1 MEMCETDFA
10 RIESSGVFRTAL
22 FFWAA
27 VLVSGCSENTRSA
40 STLLREARTALAAKE
55 FEQAESLAAKVPS
68 DSPLFIAASL
78 VAGEAATKLNRFDAA
93 LLHYESASVGTSTE
107 ALEARF
113 AAAEIRRHLGALST
127 AEMEYRDLLSRTP
140 SNMAIHERL
149 AFLLSTTGRQWEA
162 GVNYLALVHSGS
174 ATLEE
179 LTLLADLERPVE
191 REEYLQECLRKA
203 PHDPA
208 VQLGLAAHAFW
219 EGRSVEARQKLE
231 RMLNDKSLNCSE
243 SVRDSANGLLGEF
256 MLDESDAAFHMWLSG
271 LSPGSFDSPQ
281 ISFVC
286 GLWLRR
292 TGDLQSAAGA
302 FWKCLRSAPAH
313 RRACYQLGQ
322 VLTSLEHPAAQEF
335 THRAQQMIALS
346 QTLDNVLRYEGK
358 RWDYLQQA
366 SSLLE
371 EMGRCWEACA
381 WGVVTRQSFPDLEW
395 PSECFARCSGKLNE
409 SAPQVAAGFD
419 LSLKYDL
426 SDWAPFAAQELMARQ
441 LVPIVASPKA
451 VSSAI
456 RFTDEPSG
464 IDFAFQ
470 NGEDASTKGVRM
482 FEQGGGGVAVIDVDA
497 DAFPDLFFS
506 QGDYWEHGKPY
517 PSVSQ
522 DNHDTLY
529 RNRLG
534 QRFAEVSTDALPS
547 DRGYGQGCT
556 AGDYNNDG
564 FQDLYV
570 GNFGQNQLLLNLGD
584 GTFQDVTAAA
594 GVRFSEWT
602 SSVLVADLNDDGNPD
617 LFDVNYLRGEGLI
630 DIICHG
636 RACSPSVF
644 DGCPDRL
651 FLGQGD
657 GTFVNVPDLCPEQ
670 GSKGLGIVAFVME
683 NPRRPSLFIANDQV
697 ANYLMMNSPAPV
709 PGNIQLEDQAMV
721 RGVAFSEHG
730 LPMAGMGVA
739 ADDADGNGLIDLFV
753 TNFADET
760 NTLYL
765 QDGSGLFV
773 DATRRSGL
781 GAPSVPFVG
790 WGTQFLDADRDGHS
804 DLVIANGHVYDYR
817 DEGGLFRMRSL
828 FFRNLGRGQ
837 FEELKSDSI
846 GSFFDRELL
855 GRGLARLDWNCDGL
869 TDFAVS
875 NILDRSPLVTNQ
887 TMDPGN
893 FIDVQLHAVNTARD
907 AIGARVTVTAGAFSW
922 KKQLV
927 AGDGY
932 QASNERVL
940 QFGVGAC
947 AEIDSVTVQ
956 WPSGG
961 SDSISQPPLN
971 VRLEFVENRTE
982 PAIWA
987 GEAFQSTVT
996 VPVSDQ

>member
-1 MEMCETDFA
+1 
-10 RIESSGVFRTAL
+10 
-22 FFWAA
+22 
-27 VLVSGCSENTRSA
+27 
-40 STLLREARTALAAKE
+40 
-55 FEQAESLAAKVPS
+55 
-68 DSPLFIAASL
+68 
-78 VAGEAATKLNRFDAA
+78 
-93 LLHYESASVGTSTE
+93 
-107 ALEARF
+107 LEARF
-113 AAAEIRRHLGALST
+113 AAAEIRRHLGALSA
-127 AEMEYRDLLSRTP
+127 AEIEYRDLLSRTP

-162 GVNYLALVHSGS
+162 GVNYLALVRSGS

-191 REEYLQECLRKA
+191 REDYLLECLKLV
-203 PHDPA
+203 PDDSA
-208 VQLGLAAHAFW
+208 VKLGLAAHAFW
-219 EGRSVEARQKLE
+219 EGRPVEARQKLE
-231 RMLNDKSLNCSE
+231 ALLADQSLSYSE
-243 SVRDSANGLLGEF
+243 SVGDSANGLLGELL
-256 MLDESDAAFHMWLSG
+256 LDESDAAFHRWLSG

-292 TGDLQSAAGA
+292 SGDLQSAAGA
-302 FWKCLRSAPAH
+302 FWKCLRIAPAH

-322 VLTSLEHPAAQEF
+322 VLTALDHPAAQEF
-335 THRAQQMIALS
+335 TQRAQQMIALS

-371 EMGRCWEACA
+371 EMGRYWEACA
-381 WGVVTRQSFPDLEW
+381 WGVVTRQSFPNLEW
-395 PSECFARCSGKLNE
+395 PSGCFARCSGKLNE
-409 SAPQVAAGFD
+409 SVPQVAAGFD
-419 LSLKYDL
+419 LSLKHDL
-426 SDWAPFAAQELMARQ
+426 SDWAPISAQELIARQ
-441 LVPIVASPKA
+441 IGPVVTSPKA
-451 VSSAI
+451 VSCSI
-456 RFTDEPSG
+456 QFTDEPNG

-470 NGEDASTKGVRM
+470 NGEDTSTQGVRM

-506 QGDYWEHGKPY
+506 QGDHWEHGKPY

-522 DNHDTLY
+522 QNHDTLY

-534 QRFAEVSTDALPS
+534 QRFSEVSIEALPG
-547 DRGYGQGCT
+547 DLGYGQGCT
-556 AGDYNNDG
+556 AADYNNDG

-584 GTFQDVTAAA
+584 GTFQDVSVAA
-594 GVRFSEWT
+594 GLRFSEWT
-602 SSVLVADLNDDGNPD
+602 SSVLVADLNDDGNAD

-657 GTFVNVPDLCPEQ
+657 GNFVNVPDLCPEQ
-670 GSKGLGIVAFVME
+670 GSKGLGVVAFVME
-683 NPRRPSLFIANDQV
+683 DPRRPSLFIANDQV
-697 ANYLMMNSPAPV
+697 ANYLLLNSPRPG
-709 PGNIQLEDQAMV
+709 PGNIQLEDRAMV

-781 GAPSVPFVG
+781 GAPGVPFVG

-804 DLVIANGHVYDYR
+804 DLVMANGHVYDYR

-828 FFRNLGRGQ
+828 FFRNLGHGQ
-837 FEELKSDSI
+837 FEELKGDSI

-855 GRGLARLDWNCDGL
+855 GRGLARLDWNCDGRM
-869 TDFAVS
+869 DFVVS
-875 NILDRSPLVTNQ
+875 NILDRSPLVTND
-887 TMDPGN
+887 TANPGN
-893 FIDVQLHAVNTARD
+893 FVNVQLHAVNSARD
-907 AIGARVTVTAGAFSW
+907 AIGARVTVTAGSFVW
-922 KKQLV
+922 QKQLC

-947 AEIDSVTVQ
+947 AKIDSVTVQ

-961 SDSISQPPLN
+961 SDRIARPPLN
-971 VRLEFVENRTE
+971 VRLVFVENRSA
-982 PAIWA
+982 PAIWE
-987 GEAFQSTVT
+987 GETFQ
-996 VPVSDQ
+996 VSVNRSMHHP